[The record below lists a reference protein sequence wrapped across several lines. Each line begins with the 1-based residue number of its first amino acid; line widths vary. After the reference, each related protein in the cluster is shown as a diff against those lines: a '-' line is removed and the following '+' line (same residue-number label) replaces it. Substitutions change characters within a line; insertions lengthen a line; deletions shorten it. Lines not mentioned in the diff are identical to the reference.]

1 VDSQLGDAGDLAM
14 PNTCLDAVL
23 ATLAERLEPLLGC
36 HHMVWLGGDH
46 SLTLPL
52 LRAYRKQLGQPLT
65 MLHFDAHPDTW
76 EDHFGEPS
84 GHGTWVREAMEEQLV
99 VPEAFTQVGVRSSC
113 HRLAN
118 EYVQLRGG
126 RSFQARELRGL
137 ENETQLEPV
146 LNSIRERWS
155 AAGSPPLYLS
165 LDIDCLDPAFA
176 PGTGTPEPGGLNT
189 NQVLTILEKLA
200 DLPFVAMDCME
211 VAPPYDHAELTIM
224 AAAHFVW
231 TYLWGQAS
239 RRLSSQEAEALV
251 NDLLSSYQQ
260 QPHL

>member
-1 VDSQLGDAGDLAM
+1 MLCDGIHPYFNMCLDGQLGDAGDLAM
-14 PNTCLDAVL
+14 PNTCLDAVH

-36 HHMVWLGGDH
+36 HHMEWLGGDH
-46 SLTLPL
+46 SLTLPQ
-52 LRAYRKQLGQPLT
+52 LRAYRKQLGQL
-65 MLHFDAHPDTW
+65 LAILYFDAHLHTW
-76 EDHFGEPS
+76 EYHFGEPS
-84 GHGTWVREAMEEQLV
+84 GHGTWVHEEMEEQLV

-126 RSFQARELRGL
+126 RSFQAGELRGL

-146 LNSIRERWS
+146 LNSIGERWS

-165 LDIDCLDPAFA
+165 LDIDWLDPAFA

-200 DLPFVAMDCME
+200 DLPLAAMDCME
-211 VAPPYDHAELTIM
+211 VAPPYNHAGFTSM

-231 TYLWGQAS
+231 TYLCGQAS
-239 RRLSSQEAEALV
+239 RRLSSQG
-251 NDLLSSYQQ
+251 
-260 QPHL
+260 PWPW